1 MLKGKLIPPR
11 VWASNTSITT
21 TVAAA
26 GTTTTAIVI
35 TTTTT
40 TTTTTTSTITT
51 TYCHDGMS
59 SIKITWINQLNNE

>member
-21 TVAAA
+21 TVVAA
-26 GTTTTAIVI
+26 GTTTTAIV
-35 TTTTT
+35 TTT

>member
-26 GTTTTAIVI
+26 GTTTTAIV

-40 TTTTTTSTITT
+40 ISTITT
-51 TYCHDGMS
+51 TYCHEGMS